1 MTEHIAGIYL
11 IRICFQSRHIIFPEN
26 SQQRELLPHLTAFPF
41 NPLCNW
47 AECGNRMRNKGS
59 KNMALFDTPQYC
71 CLSLHFHQAQKAK
84 NMDSNTL
91 IEIDAAVPRFDAYKF
106 RHPITWNIGKGEN
119 WTLIDPNGAGKTQL
133 VSIMLEQQALLS
145 GKVRNSMGERT
156 STIAKYVAFT
166 DIYTIFDAGNS
177 YYQQR
182 WNTGDIQTAPFVD
195 ELFEGITDQT
205 TERFMEIFHI
215 GSLMGKRVNMLSS
228 GELRKTLIVLALRS
242 EPRLLI
248 LDNPYIGLDAGSR
261 EVLEDVFRLITEQC
275 GIQLMTLVADPRD
288 IPQVTSHVLPI
299 KDKTLLPAMSR
310 KDFLADREM
319 FTKLFGYN
327 EKPTIPH
334 HASNQR
340 AEFETILDFKN
351 IKIQYGEKVILNGID
366 WKIKRGEKWLLSGK
380 NGSGKSTLLSLVFC
394 DNPQGYANDISL
406 FDRKH
411 GPGQSIWDVK
421 RRIGYISPEI
431 TNYYRKHV
439 SCLDVVASGFSDT
452 IGIPYDYSDEKKETA
467 LQWMSAFGIEHL
479 AEKSS
484 VTVSAGE
491 HQMVMLARAFVKDPD
506 LLILD
511 EPMHGLDIH
520 NKARVRQIIK
530 EWATEEKS
538 LIYVTHYEEEAP
550 EIITDK
556 LDLNSVNKK

>member
-1 MTEHIAGIYL
+1 
-11 IRICFQSRHIIFPEN
+11 
-26 SQQRELLPHLTAFPF
+26 
-41 NPLCNW
+41 
-47 AECGNRMRNKGS
+47 
-59 KNMALFDTPQYC
+59 MALFDTPQYC

-119 WTLIDPNGAGKTQL
+119 WTLIGPNGAGKTQL